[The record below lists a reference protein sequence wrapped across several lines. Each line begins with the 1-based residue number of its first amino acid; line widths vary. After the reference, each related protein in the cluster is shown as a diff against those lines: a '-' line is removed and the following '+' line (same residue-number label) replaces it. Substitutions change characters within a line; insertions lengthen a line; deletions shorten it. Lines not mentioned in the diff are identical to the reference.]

1 MYSHKRNIILKYYF
15 DEWKYPKVRLFSN
28 GRSIEK
34 TIHRLVAEAFIP
46 NPLGK
51 TEVNH
56 IDGNKLNNQV
66 ENLEWVTRSE
76 NELHAFRTGLNDR
89 GSYDAGKLKRKV
101 TLVET
106 GQVFDSVHE
115 CAKYL
120 GCTHSAVICCA
131 KGKFQTCK
139 GYHIEYV

>member
-1 MYSHKRNIILKYYF
+1 MNGNIQKFDCFQMEGALKKPSI
-15 DEWKYPKVRLFSN
+15 DWLLKRLFRTHS
-28 GRSIEK
+28 E
-34 TIHRLVAEAFIP
+34 
-46 NPLGK
+46 K

-66 ENLEWVTRSE
+66 ENLKWVTRSE

-89 GSYDAGKLKRKV
+89 GSYDAGKPKRKV
-101 TLVET
+101 TLIET
-106 GQVFDSVHE
+106 GQVFDRVHE